1 MAHTKP
7 PMQNPMRSDDFDF
20 DLPQELIAPYPA
32 PTRTASRLLHV
43 RADGGL
49 CDKHFGDLP
58 ALLQPDDLLV
68 VNDSRVLRA
77 RLRARKDGGGAVEIL
92 IERVL
97 KPKLALAHARAN
109 KPLRDGSALRVGSR
123 ELRLQG
129 RRRDLFVLS
138 LRDGDFETL
147 LREHGEVP
155 LPPYIK
161 RKPEALDE
169 ERYQTVYAKQPGS
182 VAAPTA
188 GLHFDQAMLS
198 RLRGAGVAIA
208 ALTLHV
214 GAGTFQPLRDDD
226 LGRHRMHGERLRVGP
241 ALCAEIAACRRRRGR
256 VVAVGTTVVRGLES
270 AAAHTDGSGA
280 DGGGE
285 RDVQPYDGE
294 TEMFIRPGFRF
305 RVTDAMITNF
315 HLPRT
320 TLFVLV
326 CAFAGRA
333 RMLAA
338 YRHAI
343 GKRYRFFSYGD
354 ATWLERNDGD
364 RR

>member
-1 MAHTKP
+1 
-7 PMQNPMRSDDFDF
+7 MQSNDFHF
-20 DLPQELIAPYPA
+20 DLPRELIALYPA
-32 PTRTASRLLHV
+32 PARTASRLLHV

-49 CDKHFGDLP
+49 RDKNFGDLP
-58 ALLQPDDLLV
+58 ALLRAGDLLV

-77 RLRARKDGGGAVEIL
+77 RLRARKEHGGAVEIL

-97 KPKLALAHARAN
+97 EPRLALAHVRAN
-109 KPLRDGSALRVGSR
+109 KPLADGCTLAVGER
-123 ELRLQG
+123 RLRLAG
-129 RRRDLFVLS
+129 RRRGLFL
-138 LRDGDFETL
+138 LAMDDGDFETL

-155 LPPYIK
+155 LPPYI
-161 RKPEALDE
+161 RRPPEALDE

-198 RLRGAGVAIA
+198 RLRAKGVAIA

-214 GAGTFQPLRDDD
+214 GAGTFQPLRDDNVE
-226 LGRHRMHGERLRVGP
+226 RHRMHRERLRVDEE
-241 ALCAEIAACRRRRGR
+241 LCAEIAACRRRRGR

-270 AAAHTDGSGA
+270 AAANGAGDDTGGSARDDTD
-280 DGGGE
+280 DDDKC
-285 RDVQPYDGE
+285 DVHPYDGE
-294 TEMFIRPGFRF
+294 TETFIRPGFRF
-305 RVTDAMITNF
+305 RATDAMITNF

-326 CAFAGRA
+326 CAFAGRE

-343 GKRYRFFSYGD
+343 ERRYRFFSYGD
-354 ATWLERNDGD
+354 ATWLEKNDGEQ
-364 RR
+364 R